1 MNYFRYSDV
10 ELEELKQKDGRLKEL
25 IEKTGRIERELSTD
39 LYTGLVQSIISQQI
53 SSAASATICGR
64 LERKISIISP
74 ETIAELGV
82 EGLSSVGVSSKKISY
97 ILRITS
103 EISDGKFRLDE
114 LDNMTDEE
122 VTVALVSLPGVGVWT
137 AEMLMIF
144 SMNRMN
150 VLSTKDLGIRRG
162 LRVLYGIE
170 VFDEGVVE
178 KIKSRFSPYGSIAS
192 LYLWTVT

>member
-82 EGLSSVGVSSKKISY
+82 EGLSSVGVSPKKISY

-122 VTVALVSLPGVGVWT
+122 VTAALVSLPGVGVWT